1 MFVDPVKVQ
10 VTKTQTNRRVAE
22 LRHLLAVLATFLIC
36 LALQSAQ
43 PQAAKTPTDLVPGQV
58 MEKVICDGDSTES
71 YALYLPSSYTTT
83 KRWPIIYAFDPDAMG
98 KHPVELYRE
107 VAEKYGF
114 VIAGSNTS
122 RNFSKDEAK
131 SMSVIWEDTH
141 SRLQLDPRRIYTMG
155 FSGGARMAGAMAV
168 GCKKC
173 EISGVIAHGAGYPTS
188 HASADD
194 GLLYFFAVGDR
205 DFNWSEVI
213 TIRRERE
220 ERGQAY
226 RVRTFTGSHQWAP
239 REVIEDAVT
248 WLKLG
253 AMRLGYEVKDD
264 TFIDGLFRRTQAEAL
279 EAEKVH
285 DSIAQLLAYR
295 SLVSDF
301 VGLRNVSECEIK
313 LATLKKSSELKI
325 ALKKEQE
332 EIDEQA
338 ALENRISPKLKAFAE
353 ENAADPVALGSE
365 ISQEMALLKR
375 QKMQAKTEVQR
386 LIAARAFAGLWADGI
401 ESGQMEFES
410 RHFDRA
416 AACFQLMSDV
426 SDEIWPVLLL
436 AEARTAQGKNK
447 QALQSLHEAVRRGL
461 KDPEILEKDDNLRAL
476 QSQAEF
482 KKIVEELKGNR

>member
-1 MFVDPVKVQ
+1 MFVGPVKVQ

-22 LRHLLAVLATFLIC
+22 SRHLLALLAMFLIC
-36 LALQSAQ
+36 SALQSAQ
-43 PQAAKTPTDLVPGQV
+43 PQAAKTPAELVPGRI
-58 MEKVICDGDSTES
+58 MEMVICNSDSSKS
-71 YALYLPSSYTTT
+71 YALYLPSGYTTT
-83 KRWPIIYAFDPDAMG
+83 KRWPIIYAFDPDARG
-98 KHPVELYRE
+98 KLPLELYKE
-107 VAEKYGF
+107 IAEKYGF

-131 SMSVIWEDTH
+131 SMSAIWEDTH
-141 SRLQLDPRRIYTMG
+141 SRLQLDPHRIYTMG
-155 FSGGARMAGAMAV
+155 FSGGARMAGAMAL

-173 EISGVIAHGAGYPTS
+173 EISGVIAHGAGYPAS
-188 HASADD
+188 HAAADD

-239 REVIEDAVT
+239 REVIEDAVA
-248 WLKLG
+248 WMKLN

-264 TFIDGLFRRTQAEAL
+264 AFISRLFLRTQAEAL

-301 VGLRNVSECEIK
+301 VGLRNVSEYEVK
-313 LATLKKSSELKI
+313 LATLKKSAELKI

-332 EIDEQA
+332 EIDGQT
-338 ALENRISPKLKAFAE
+338 ALENQTSPKLKAFAE
-353 ENAADPVALGSE
+353 ESAGDPIALGSE
-365 ISQEMALLKR
+365 ISREMVLLKQ
-375 QKMQAKTEVQR
+375 QKTQAKTEVQR
-386 LIAARAFAGLWADGI
+386 LIAARAFAGLWANGI
-401 ESGQMEFES
+401 ENGQMEFES
-410 RHFDRA
+410 HHFDRA
-416 AACFQLMSDV
+416 AACFQLMSGV
-426 SDEIWPVLLL
+426 SDEVWPVLLL

-476 QSQAEF
+476 QSLAEF
-482 KKIVEELKGNR
+482 NEIVEELKGNR

>member
-1 MFVDPVKVQ
+1 MVQ
-10 VTKTQTNRRVAE
+10 VTKAQTGRRITKS
-22 LRHLLAVLATFLIC
+22 RHLLALLAMFLIC
-36 LALQSAQ
+36 SALPSAQ
-43 PQAAKTPTDLVPGQV
+43 PLAATTPTGLVPGQLD
-58 MEKVICDGDSTES
+58 EAVICDRDSTES

-83 KRWPIIYAFDPDAMG
+83 KRWPIIYAFDPDARG
-98 KHPVELYRE
+98 KHPVELYKE
-107 VAEKYGF
+107 LAEKYGF

-122 RNFSKDEAK
+122 RNFSRDEAK
-131 SMSVIWEDTH
+131 SMSAIWEDTH

-155 FSGGARMAGAMAV
+155 FSGGARMAGAMAL

-173 EISGVIAHGAGYPTS
+173 EVSGVVAHGAGYPTS

-213 TIRRERE
+213 AIRRERE

-226 RVRTFTGSHQWAP
+226 RVRTFAGSHQWAP
-239 REVIEDAVT
+239 REVVEDAVA
-248 WLKLG
+248 WMKLG

-264 TFIDGLFRRTQAEAL
+264 TFIDGLFLRTQAEAQ
-279 EAEKVH
+279 EAEKIH

-301 VGLRNVSECEIK
+301 FGLRNVSEYEIK
-313 LATLKKSSELKI
+313 LATLKKSVELKI
-325 ALKKEQE
+325 ALKKEKE
-332 EIDEQA
+332 EIDEQG
-338 ALENRISPKLKAFAE
+338 ALENRISPKIKAFAE
-353 ENAADPVALGSE
+353 ESSADPVTLGIE
-365 ISQEMALLKR
+365 ISQDMAMLKR
-375 QKMQAKTEVQR
+375 EKVQAKAKEQR
-386 LIAARAFAGLWADGI
+386 LVAARAFAGLWADGI

-416 AACFQLMSDV
+416 AACFQLMSGV
-426 SDEIWPVLLL
+426 SDEVWPVLLL

-476 QSQAEF
+476 QSQVEF
-482 KKIVEELKGNR
+482 QKIVEKLKGNR